1 MGTRIGRLITG
12 DHRSV
17 PEPHEVSH
25 ADIYHKLGSLEAKLD
40 AAITSVIDY
49 KTISQTSMNEAF
61 TRIRKLEDK
70 MIWTIGAV
78 AGLSIVVQ
86 LMLGAINNSFHL
98 EFKPKTEVHSVKK

>member
-1 MGTRIGRLITG
+1 M
-12 DHRSV
+12 
-17 PEPHEVSH
+17 PEQHEVSH

-49 KTISQTSMNEAF
+49 KSTLNEAF
-61 TRIRKLEDK
+61 ARIRKLEDK

-78 AGLSIVVQ
+78 AGLSIVVP

-98 EFKPKTEVHSVKK
+98 EFKPKAEVHSVKK

>member
-1 MGTRIGRLITG
+1 
-12 DHRSV
+12 V
-17 PEPHEVSH
+17 PEQHEVSH

-40 AAITSVIDY
+40 AVISSVIDY
-49 KTISQTSMNEAF
+49 KSTLNTDMGEAF
-61 TRIRKLEDK
+61 KRIRKLEDK

-78 AGLSIVVQ
+78 AGLSIVVP